1 MANSQ
6 DNKDIIPYGYG
17 TWVYDQEY
25 DGNISEGSI
34 SLKNGKENVKP
45 GLFKDVITEW
55 NQKATGFPYTQIFSY
70 GGDIEMY
77 CRGSGQ
83 SDQTAPCIKANG
95 YVSPP
100 TKDLTDGFIV
110 TFTGNDK
117 DQHIGLKSLEGYLG
131 IPKIAQHILIIDGRV
146 DLPVKTEE
154 EQEEEYLN
162 HINTLPADE
171 AQYFADKVSKAI
183 CSNNDVAGVQFD
195 IEPFSFTGEGR
206 KVAGPGQKFF
216 YNQIAKNFA
225 GWNGHSGDN
234 TGINTGGD
242 TLGCVNTDHP
252 NGRIFSIFTFAKAI
266 TPDVKTMLTQYG
278 NGYVMDSLYDL
289 GPKPGG
295 ELNSV
300 EDFKKYATQEIQDM
314 KALSVPYQFAIPA
327 AASAH
332 EFETRAGKDAAG
344 AGNQIEYVKSV
355 IELIKENVLND
366 PNFKGIGVWSYN
378 QKMYWPKG
386 GDEYTPA
393 SPSEESMNYLDSAM
407 PAELIS
413 SSTSNHDEL

>member
-1 MANSQ
+1 MVNSQ
-6 DNKDIIPYGYG
+6 NSKDIIPYGYG

-34 SLKNGKENVKP
+34 SLKNGKVNVKP
-45 GLFKDVITEW
+45 GLFKDAITEW

-70 GGDIEMY
+70 GGDIEIY

-83 SDQTAPCIKANG
+83 SDQTAPCTKANG

-110 TFTGNDK
+110 TFPGNDK
-117 DQHIGLKSLEGYLG
+117 DHQISLKSFEGYLN
-131 IPKIAQHILIIDGRV
+131 IPKVAQHILIIDGHV

-195 IEPFSFTGEGR
+195 IEPFSFTGEGGT
-206 KVAGPGQKFF
+206 VQGSGQQYF
-216 YNQIAKNFA
+216 YTQIAKNFA
-225 GWNGHSGDN
+225 S
-234 TGINTGGD
+234 TEF
-242 TLGCVNTDHP
+242 GCVNTDHP

-300 EDFKKYATQEIQDM
+300 EDFKKYAKQEIQDM
-314 KALSVPYQFAIPA
+314 KALGVPYQFAIPA

-407 PAELIS
+407 PAALIS
-413 SSTSNHDEL
+413 SSTNHDEL

>member
-6 DNKDIIPYGYG
+6 NSKDIIPFGYG

-34 SLKNGKENVKP
+34 SLKNGKINVKP

-83 SDQTAPCIKANG
+83 SLPTDPCTIVNG
-95 YVSPP
+95 YKHPDGKP
-100 TKDLTDGFIV
+100 DLKDAFLV
-110 TFTGNDK
+110 TFPGNEK

-131 IPKIAQHILIIDGRV
+131 IPKIAQNIIIIDGRL
-146 DLPVKTEE
+146 DLPTGTED
-154 EQEEEYLN
+154 EYLDY
-162 HINTLPADE
+162 INALPEDE
-171 AQYFADKVSKAI
+171 AIYFANKVSTAI
-183 CSNNDVAGVQFD
+183 CSNNNVAGVQFD
-195 IEPFSFTGEGR
+195 IEPFSFTGEGG
-206 KVAGPGQKFF
+206 KVPGPGQKFF

-225 GWNGHSGDN
+225 GWHKHSED
-234 TGINTGGD
+234 TQGINP
-242 TLGCVNTDHP
+242 TLSDDDLHCVNADHP

-289 GPKPGG
+289 GPKPGA

-300 EDFKKYATQEIQDM
+300 EDFKTYALQEIQNM
-314 KALSVPYQFAIPA
+314 KALGVPYQFAIPA

-344 AGNQIEYVKSV
+344 AGNQIEYVKAAT
-355 IELIKENVLND
+355 ELIKDNVLND

-393 SPSEESMNYLDSAM
+393 SPSEESMSYLDSAM

-413 SSTSNHDEL
+413 SSTNHDEL

>member
-6 DNKDIIPYGYG
+6 NSKDIIPYGYG

-34 SLKNGKENVKP
+34 PLKNGKVNVKP
-45 GLFKDVITEW
+45 GLFKDAITEW
-55 NQKATGFPYTQIFSY
+55 NQKATGFPYTQIYSY

-83 SDQTAPCIKANG
+83 SDQTAPCTKANG

-110 TFTGNDK
+110 TFPGNDK
-117 DQHIGLKSLEGYLG
+117 DHQIGLKSLEGYLN
-131 IPKIAQHILIIDGRV
+131 IPKVAQHILIIDGRV

-171 AQYFADKVSKAI
+171 AQYFADKVSKAV
-183 CSNNDVAGVQFD
+183 CGNNNVDGVQFD
-195 IEPFSFTGEGR
+195 IEPFSFTGEGG
-206 KVAGPGQKFF
+206 KVQGPGQKYF
-216 YNQIAKNFA
+216 YTQIAKNFA
-225 GWNGHSGDN
+225 S
-234 TGINTGGD
+234 TEF
-242 TLGCVNTDHP
+242 GCVNTDHP
-252 NGRIFSIFTFAKAI
+252 NGRFFSIFTFAKAI

-289 GPKPGG
+289 GPLPGG
-295 ELNSV
+295 QLNSV
-300 EDFKKYATQEIQDM
+300 EDFKKYATQEIKDM
-314 KALSVPYQFAIPA
+314 KALDIPYQFAIPA

-332 EFETRAGKDAAG
+332 EFDTRTGEK
-344 AGNQIEYVKSV
+344 NIVNPEKQIDYVKAAV
-355 IELIKENVLND
+355 ELMKAQEVFDD

-407 PAELIS
+407 PAVLIS
-413 SSTSNHDEL
+413 SSTNHDEL

>member
-6 DNKDIIPYGYG
+6 NSKDIIPFGYG
-17 TWVYDQEY
+17 TWVYDEEY
-25 DGNISEGSI
+25 GDDISAGSI
-34 SLKNGKENVKP
+34 ALKHGKFVKS
-45 GLFKDVITEW
+45 GLFKDTITAW
-55 NQKATGFPYTQIFSY
+55 NEKATGFPYTQIFSY

-83 SDQTAPCIKANG
+83 SDQTTPCTKANG

-100 TKDLTDGFIV
+100 GKDLTDGFLV
-110 TFTGNDK
+110 TFPGDEK
-117 DQHIGLKSLEGYLG
+117 DQQIGLKNLEAYLH
-131 IPKIAQHILIIDGRV
+131 IPKVAQNIIIIDGRV
-146 DLPVKTEE
+146 DLLTGTED
-154 EQEEEYLN
+154 EYLDY
-162 HINTLPADE
+162 INALPENE
-171 AQYFADKVSKAI
+171 ATYFADKVSKAV
-183 CSNNDVAGVQFD
+183 CGNNNVAGVQFD
-195 IEPFSFTGEGR
+195 IEPFSFTGEGG
-206 KVAGPGQKFF
+206 KVSGNGQKFF

-225 GWNGHSGDN
+225 S
-234 TGINTGGD
+234 D
-242 TLGCVNTDHP
+242 TFGCVNSDHP

-289 GPKPGG
+289 GPLPGG
-295 ELNSV
+295 QLNSV
-300 EDFKKYATQEIQDM
+300 KDFKTYALQEIQDM
-314 KALSVPYQFAIPA
+314 KALNIPYQFAIPA